1 VVRLTKDQKFVDIGL
16 QSTEAEG
23 HQNIDWSLIFYLCWR
38 GNDETHNDTK
48 LWMLCHAWHICD
60 TAACSGGQT

>member
-1 VVRLTKDQKFVDIGL
+1 LTKDQKFVDIGL

-48 LWMLCHAWHICD
+48 L
-60 TAACSGGQT
+60 